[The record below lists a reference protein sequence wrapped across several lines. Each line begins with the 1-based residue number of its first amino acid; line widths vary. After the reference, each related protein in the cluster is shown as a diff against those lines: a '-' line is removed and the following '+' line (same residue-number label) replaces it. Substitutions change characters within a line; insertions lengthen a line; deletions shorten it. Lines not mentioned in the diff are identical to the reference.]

1 MIVLYLRAIV
11 FYLMTYQN
19 SLDFAKQLDQEDPI
33 SYLRNEFH
41 IPKDKHGKEWLYFT
55 GNSLGLQPKI
65 TSKYID
71 QELDDWANFG
81 VEGHF
86 EAKNPWLSYHELLTD
101 KMAKIVGAKPIEV
114 VVMNTLTTNLH
125 LLMVSFYQPS
135 KTKYKII
142 IESDAFPSDRYAV
155 QSQLSF
161 HGFDPDEALIEW
173 KPKEGKE
180 LLELEDLKSILDS
193 QGDEVALLLIGG
205 VNYYTGQYLDIKKIA
220 ELGHA
225 KKCMVGI
232 DLAHGA
238 GNIQPNLHNSSIDF
252 AAWCTYKYLNSG
264 PGSLSGLFVHEKH
277 AQRKDL
283 PRFAGWWNHNKE
295 TRFNMRQPF
304 DVMSGAE
311 GWQLSNPPI
320 LSMAAI
326 KASLDIFEKVGMDAL
341 VKKSKKL
348 TGFFEYLV
356 NEIASDT
363 IKIITPTNP
372 NERGC
377 QLSLQV
383 KNADKNLHKKL
394 TENNIITDWREPDV
408 IRCAP
413 VPMYTSFE
421 DVYHM
426 VTILESLL

>member
-41 IPKDKHGKEWLYFT
+41 IPRDKEGKEWLYFT

-65 TSKYID
+65 TSKYIE

-101 KMAKIVGAKPIEV
+101 TMAKVVGAKPVEV

-161 HGFDPDEALIEW
+161 HGFDPEEALIEW